1 MQQDT
6 KRFRVYEGVGVPPLT
21 TKPHKWGDLPLA
33 TVAVGDLIEIPT
45 SDEERVK
52 ILSSVRS
59 YVWRESKK
67 LNKKYSVRKTEYGIG
82 IWRVGKTLPPNHSYQ
97 LWKRRIKR

>member
-6 KRFRVYEGVGVPPLT
+6 KRFRVYEGVGIPPPT
-21 TKPHKWGDLPLA
+21 TKPHKWGDLPLDTIA
-33 TVAVGDLIEIPT
+33 IGDLIEIPT
-45 SDEERVK
+45 SDEEKKK

-67 LNKKYSVRKTEYGIG
+67 SRKKYSVRKTDYGIG
-82 IWRVGKTLPPNHSYQ
+82 IWRIEK
-97 LWKRRIKR
+97 LWDIKKRIWNQKNKR

>member
-6 KRFRVYEGVGVPPLT
+6 KRFRVYEGVGIPPLT
-21 TKPHKWGDLPLA
+21 TKPHKWGDLPLDTIA
-33 TVAVGDLIEIPT
+33 IGDLIEIPT
-45 SDEERVK
+45 SDEEKKK

-67 LNKKYSVRKTEYGIG
+67 SRKKYSVRKTDYGIG
-82 IWRVGKTLPPNHSYQ
+82 IWRIERTWDIK
-97 LWKRRIKR
+97 KRIWNR